1 MTAQDTLVDTSAAA
15 TTLVAYQFRDDA
27 DVIDFARQ
35 HVGDQHPAFAQAT
48 VLQVEEIGDGNINYV
63 YRVCTPDHS
72 ASVIVKQGLPW
83 VRIIGE
89 SWPLSLVRVRIEAET
104 LAFEAECA
112 ADLVPALYHFDDAR
126 SAIVMEDI
134 GDHRNLRHAFIDREP
149 LPMLGQHMGRFL
161 AATLYRS
168 SDLALDAHDKKVRIA
183 RFINPDQ
190 CKITEDLFFFDPFCD
205 HERNSINPALRPDAE
220 ALWSDQ
226 QLKVEVAEL
235 KLRFLSAPEALLHGD
250 LHAGSIFVRDDSTK
264 IIDPEFAFFGPAGFD
279 IGSWMAGLWLAAC
292 AHTELEAGANNA
304 YIEQL
309 CAHATTSWETFSAL
323 YHAQA
328 LTTDDASF
336 AAAGV
341 AERYL
346 QRMLSD
352 AIGYAGCELV
362 RRTLG
367 LAHVL
372 ELESIEDGEVRARAE
387 RRALALGRELILD
400 RHTLTNMAA
409 IDVVIRRHLAS

>member
-1 MTAQDTLVDTSAAA
+1 MTVQDTLVDTSAPA
-15 TTLVAYQFRDDA
+15 TSIAYQFLDDA
-27 DVIDFARQ
+27 DVIAFARL
-35 HVGDQHPAFAQAT
+35 HVADQYPAFAQAAA
-48 VLQVEEIGDGNINYV
+48 LQVEEIGDGNINYV
-63 YRVCTPDHS
+63 YRVCTPDRL

-134 GDHRNLRHAFIDREP
+134 GDHRNLRHAFIEKAA
-149 LPMLGQHMGRFL
+149 LPFLGEHMGRFL
-161 AATLYRS
+161 ATTLYRS
-168 SDLALDAHDKKVRIA
+168 SDLALDAHDKKARVA

-190 CKITEDLFFFDPFCD
+190 CKITEDLFFLDPFCD
-205 HERNSINPALRPDAE
+205 HERNSINPALRSDAE

-235 KLRFLSAPEALLHGD
+235 KLRFLSTPEALLHGD
-250 LHAGSIFVRDDSTK
+250 LHAGSIFVREDSTK

-292 AHTELEAGANNA
+292 AHTELEAGANKG

-309 CAHATTSWETFSAL
+309 CAHAVTSWEAFATQ
-323 YHAQA
+323 YQAQA
-328 LTTDDASF
+328 VTSIDASF
-336 AAAGV
+336 AVAGV
-341 AERYL
+341 AERCL

-372 ELESIEDGEVRARAE
+372 ELESISEEGARAKAE
-387 RRALALGRELILD
+387 RRALALGRELILQ
-400 RHTLTNMAA
+400 RHALSDM
-409 IDVVIRRHLAS
+409 VVLDATIRRHLS